1 MNFKIKYII
10 IFFLLFSFIEKSH
23 AQYFVSDVDPVYLKW
38 KKIVDKK
45 HGNIIFPDYILNK
58 ALSISFFRDTLTSLI
73 DYNIP
78 IKLRRFQIT
87 LHPTNMLSNGMVTY
101 TPQRMELYTMPSRDN
116 FSLPWL
122 KQLVAHEYRH
132 VAQLSN
138 LNQGMTRGIS
148 YILGEQML
156 GLTAILMP
164 TYLYEG
170 DAVVA
175 ETQFSM
181 FGRGKQPSFNTPL
194 IADVLENTKFHPRRY
209 KLGTMNH
216 FTPDPYLMG
225 YHLTQHSTAKYG
237 DDFWSKVFRF
247 AARNPYLIDPCFF
260 SYRKYGNKTNS
271 MVMIRDMVKDL
282 SNFWQEQL
290 LIENSSTIIPTKI
303 SSYTTYAY
311 PIQLNDT
318 ILIAH
323 KSDLDRAGRFVMV
336 NSHTG
341 EEKVLFNT
349 GYISSRPLF
358 ADNRMY
364 WSEIVSSL
372 SWGQKN
378 SSSVFYAE
386 ITNNSIS
393 SPKRIHKLKGN
404 YFFFTP
410 FAKKGFIAVE
420 YDETNSPEI
429 VQLDNNYNI
438 ITKHPITGNDI
449 SFNGLCYDPT
459 TDSVYGAI
467 VDDRG
472 TSMIQY
478 NYVTGEIK
486 NLTPPN
492 YGTITN
498 LTAKDGK
505 LYYTSITSGKEEV
518 HIYDLIQKQE
528 YQLTT
533 SRYGSQAST
542 ATGNNVIMT
551 TYTPKGYLLAIQG
564 EGAMKEC
571 QWQKMPSEKMLYPY
585 KEWDVEKLDT
595 VNFTKITATG
605 YNSTKRVKKYNKTL
619 NSVHIHS
626 WLPFYVD
633 VNKIIED
640 RELTIGWGANILSQ
654 NLLNSV
660 IASVGYGRVNDGN
673 LWTAAIKYVGL
684 PVHLTMDLES
694 GGGKQETYNFQ
705 MIEGKRKE
713 YFRIGGSA
721 TLPFNFSSGG
731 NNRFL
736 EITMKYDYFN
746 SLIYNRIYSNS
757 QSTIGG
763 TEITDITNYPKTK
776 INEGLDRITSRIT
789 YQSTLKTTRKALN
802 PRWGYIV
809 QVNNTFNPADK
820 DFGNILS
827 FYGRAYLPGPF
838 LHGSFTVEA
847 GTQYQTNTQLH
858 FNQTLLRPRGVDY
871 YGEVRKSYAATLDY
885 RVPLCYPNSGLGSL
899 LNFQRISV
907 AGFFEYAN
915 YQTFYSKKWNSA
927 NSYGGTIIFDVNLL
941 GIRNLFNINISLFKP
956 SDKSKVITEM
966 GFSIAL

>member
-1 MNFKIKYII
+1 MNFKIKYLI
-10 IFFLLFSFIEKSH
+10 IFSLLFSFAEQSY

-38 KKIVDKK
+38 KKITDKK
-45 HGNIIFPDYILNK
+45 RGDIIFPDYILSK
-58 ALSISFFRDTLTSLI
+58 ALSISFFRDTLTNVI

-78 IKLRRFQIT
+78 IKLRRFPVT

-122 KQLVAHEYRH
+122 KQLMAHEYRH

-138 LNQGMTRGIS
+138 LNQGITRGLS
-148 YILGEQML
+148 YVLGEQML

-181 FGRGKQPSFNTPL
+181 FGRGKQPSFNIPL
-194 IADVLENTKFHPRRY
+194 IADVLENEKFQPRRY

-225 YHLTQHSTAKYG
+225 YYLTQHATAKYG
-237 DDFWSKVFRF
+237 DDFWSKVLRF
-247 AARNPYLIDPCFF
+247 GARNPYLIDPCYFA
-260 SYRKYGNKTNS
+260 YRKYGDKTSS
-271 MVMIRDMVKDL
+271 MTMIGDMVKDL
-282 SNFWQEQL
+282 RNFWKDQL
-290 LIENSSTIIPTKI
+290 LIENSSTIIPTKTT
-303 SSYTTYAY
+303 SYTTYAY
-311 PIQLNDT
+311 PIQINDT
-318 ILIAH
+318 TIIAH
-323 KSDLDRAGRFVMV
+323 KSDLDRAGRFVTV
-336 NSHTG
+336 NSKTG

-349 GYISSRPLF
+349 GYISSRPFF
-358 ADNRMY
+358 ASNRMY
-364 WSEIVSSL
+364 WTEIVSSL

-378 SSSVFYAE
+378 SSSVFYAD
-386 ITNNSIS
+386 ITNEHAS
-393 SPKRIHKLKGN
+393 SPKHIKKLKGS
-404 YFFFTP
+404 YFFFSP
-410 FAKKGFIAVE
+410 FRKVGFIAVE
-420 YDETNSPEI
+420 YDK
-429 VQLDNNYNI
+429 VNNPYVVLFDQEYNVVRKLQI
-438 ITKHPITGNDI
+438 KGDDI

-472 TSMIQY
+472 TSMIQI
-478 NYVTGEIK
+478 NYVNGEAK
-486 NLTPPN
+486 NITPPN

-498 LTAKDGK
+498 LTANDGR
-505 LYYTSITSGKEEV
+505 LYYTSINSGKEEV
-518 HIYDLIQKQE
+518 HVYDLIKNKE

-542 ATGNNVIMT
+542 ANIYGVVMT
-551 TYTPKGYLLAIQG
+551 TYTPDGYLLATQE
-564 EGAMKEC
+564 EGAMNEC
-571 QWQKMPSEKMLYPY
+571 QWQKIPSKKMLYPH
-585 KEWDVEKLDT
+585 KEWNVEKLDT
-595 VNFTKITATG
+595 IDFSGATAIE
-605 YNSTKRVKKYNKTL
+605 YNSTKKVKKYNKAL

-660 IASVGYGRVNDGN
+660 IASVGYGRANSEN
-673 LWTAAIKYVGL
+673 LWTAAVKYVGL

-705 MIEGKRKE
+705 MIGGKKKD
-713 YFRIGGSA
+713 YFRVGGSA
-721 TLPFNFSSGG
+721 TLPFNLSKGG

-736 EITMKYDYFN
+736 EITMNYDYFN
-746 SLIYNRIYSNS
+746 SLIYNRIYSDS

-763 TEITDITNYPKTK
+763 TEIATIPNYPKTK
-776 INEGLDRITSRIT
+776 IDEGLDRITARIT
-789 YQSTLKTTRKALN
+789 YQNTLKTTRKALN
-802 PRWGYIV
+802 PRWGYIL
-809 QVNNTFNPADK
+809 QINNTFNPIDK

-847 GTQYQTNTQLH
+847 GTQYQTDTQIH

-871 YGEVRKSYAATLDY
+871 YGEVRKSYATTIDY
-885 RVPLCYPNSGLGSL
+885 RVPLCYPNGGLGSF

-915 YQTFYSKKWNSA
+915 YQTFYSKRWNSV
-927 NSYGGTIIFDVNLL
+927 NSYGGTVIFDVNLL

-956 SDKSKVITEM
+956 SDKSGLITEM